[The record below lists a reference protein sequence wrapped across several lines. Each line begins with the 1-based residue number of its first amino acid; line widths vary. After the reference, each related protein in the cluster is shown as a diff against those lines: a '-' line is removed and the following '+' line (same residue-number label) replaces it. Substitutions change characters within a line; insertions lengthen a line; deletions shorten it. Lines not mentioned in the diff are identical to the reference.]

1 MLQLSGC
8 DGEGED
14 GARHGD
20 EAGRRRSHEAPSI
33 QGQPFAQIYHR
44 AQVRVYNTIQ
54 SVYARVRLAGV
65 HACVR
70 AELLSLFALYA
81 EVKCSLTLM

>member
-54 SVYARVRLAGV
+54 SVYARDLQVCMRV
-65 HACVR
+65 CT
-70 AELLSLFALYA
+70 LSCGHCLHCMRKSNAP
-81 EVKCSLTLM
+81 